1 MNVNVFSGIHAGLE
15 LLKSVE
21 SAGEGEKFLRQEKYR
36 NRPVRLLIT
45 NVFFKFQYRN
55 GVILPVVIKE
65 APRWGVSQV
74 LSVH

>member
-36 NRPVRLLIT
+36 NRLVRLLIT
-45 NVFFKFQYRN
+45 NFFQISISEWSHSSSRYKR
-55 GVILPVVIKE
+55 G
-65 APRWGVSQV
+65 SQV
-74 LSVH
+74 RG